1 MKSVN
6 ITVRVDEDL
15 KRQADI
21 LFGDLGM
28 NLSTAFNIFLK
39 QSVREQRIPFLVS
52 RNVPNAATLA
62 AIEAA
67 EKDEDMYGP
76 FDSMEAL
83 KEALNA

>member
-62 AIEAA
+62 AIEVA